1 MRGVA
6 AERGETRCSRRGRT
20 SARETKALAVRAAMG
35 REWGG
40 VRGQGGV
47 GGEWRGSD
55 LRRDEGGHGHRA
67 QQAPDRP
74 PCVRVCAC
82 VCLKVSCAGN
92 QDAALMLCTDPRARI
107 CTDAHRV
114 RAEAG
119 FDAAAASI

>member
-1 MRGVA
+1 MREGA
-6 AERGETRCSRRGRT
+6 AERGETRCGRRGRT
-20 SARETKALAVRAAMG
+20 SAGGREARAAMG

-74 PCVRVCAC
+74 PCACAC
-82 VCLKVSCAGN
+82 VCLGHLV
-92 QDAALMLCTDPRARI
+92 QEIRMRR
-107 CTDAHRV
+107 
-114 RAEAG
+114 
-119 FDAAAASI
+119 